1 VKLEV
6 MKQDDKEGWK
16 RHVFHMT
23 GHMNATVT
31 ENYPLSLWEGAR
43 EWKVKVCRSM
53 CTKGNLLPNLFHWDS
68 TLSATDLEH
77 NKVKNYLEVTLTIV
91 QLFAY
96 SNLNK
101 VCQVLRSKNQRSNVN
116 TDMGTPINLHEA
128 GCMDRVARNC
138 TIYPQGDQHESL
150 FSTPEVQL
158 TK

>member
-1 VKLEV
+1 
-6 MKQDDKEGWK
+6 
-16 RHVFHMT
+16 MT

-43 EWKVKVCRSM
+43 EWEVKFCRSM

-68 TLSATDLEH
+68 TLNATDLEH
-77 NKVKNYLEVTLTIV
+77 NKVKNYLEVSHSHNCSAV
-91 QLFAY
+91 CLFQPKQ
-96 SNLNK
+96 SLSGS
-101 VCQVLRSKNQRSNVN
+101 QVKKPEVNVN

-128 GCMDRVARNC
+128 GCMDRFTRNC